1 MSCTFCSPG
10 TYLGDDGSSPGLH
23 DSADKCLRCDPG
35 SFSNEAET
43 GLTSCAACPSGQ
55 VSPAGSGS
63 CNSCPAGY
71 TCADGKVVEVCPQG
85 SYSEGENTR
94 LRSKATT
101 NPNSSATHLTLL
113 FALQA
118 VATVGPAKKVTAVL
132 EVPTVTPAVKDLTSL
147 MPPNPIA
154 SHARKARTNK
164 NLLKPCA
171 LAARPATS
179 ALKGR

>member
-63 CNSCPAGY
+63 CSSCPAVY
-71 TCADGKVVEVCPQG
+71 TCTDGKVVEVCPPG

-118 VATVGPAKKVTAVL
+118 VATVGPAKKVTAAL
-132 EVPTVTPAVKDLTSL
+132 EVLTVAPAFKDLTS
-147 MPPNPIA
+147 PVAPKPSA
-154 SHARKARTNK
+154 SHALKARTSRNPV
-164 NLLKPCA
+164 KPCV
-171 LAARPATS
+171 LTARPAIS
-179 ALKGR
+179 ALQGQ